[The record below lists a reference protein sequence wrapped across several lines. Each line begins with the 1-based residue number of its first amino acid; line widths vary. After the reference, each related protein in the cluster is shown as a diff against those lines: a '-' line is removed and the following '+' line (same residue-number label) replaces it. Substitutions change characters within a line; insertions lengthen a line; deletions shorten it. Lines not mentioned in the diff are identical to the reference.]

1 MADLYE
7 KESIYARL
15 LREGYPQEDIDH
27 HESDLYVY
35 VTPLT
40 TKIIKEYFPDH
51 DHKTIMVNK
60 FKDNVTGR
68 YMYDITFAYDP
79 YWAENGVIST

>member
-40 TKIIKEYFPDH
+40 TRIIKEHFPDQG
-51 DHKTIMVNK
+51 HKTIMVNK

-68 YMYDITFAYDP
+68 YMYDIAFAYDP
-79 YWAENGVIST
+79 YWAEKGVIST